1 MDAPATTSAD
11 NGTSG
16 GGDGWFKPRKQPTA
30 GTGTDPQGP
39 EQRGTEPQA
48 TEGRRLAGLRP
59 VGRGTAA
66 AGGAAFG
73 AGVPGAAGSGDGLP
87 LGAGRS
93 GDPRSDAARPD
104 AARPDTGRPDFG
116 ARITAPP
123 APGPADPATTVL
135 PKLIPAPATAVP
147 PLVSASRPS
156 TDTFAAPEAP
166 QVPAQRTAPSEPW
179 PSDAARPTAPPEEQ
193 HRAEEQQRAEQ
204 LWAEEQQR
212 PEQHQVEQ
220 HRAAEQHRAEQYGGE
235 QQRRAENPLAAPH
248 PEPGSFRSFAEEA
261 HRPEAEPDSDLGS
274 DPEFFRPFIQ
284 ELPYSEAESAP
295 EHSRPLSHEA
305 ARPEPGPEAA
315 RSFPYE
321 AAHPEPASASGSEA
335 AQPLPHETPHPEPGP
350 EAAGPLPREATRS
363 VPGPE
368 AGRVSSHEA
377 SRTQPGPEAARSF
390 GDEAS
395 RPEPG
400 SESVRALA
408 HGVPQAEAESLR
420 VNTPD
425 ASEGGAEPAGAYV
438 PDAFRPAVDFPR
450 PSHPDTL
457 QDESPEAAPEPFR
470 AFGPE
475 SLASVEPA
483 PEGSPDAVLVRRTM
497 AAIGDVSDKVTS
509 YFYALLFVRHPDLRS
524 LFPPAMDAQRD
535 RLLKALLTA
544 AEHVDN
550 TPVLVEYLQNL
561 GRGHRK
567 YGTRPEHYPA
577 VGECLIEAL
586 AKYAESV
593 WNPETEA
600 AWVRTYT
607 TISQVM
613 IDAAAVDELRAPAW
627 WQAEVVSHELRT
639 QDIAVITVRPNQP
652 YPFLAGQYAS
662 LETPWWPRIWR
673 HYSFASAP
681 RSDGLLS
688 FHVKAVPAGW
698 VSNALVHRAQPGD
711 VIRLGPPAGTM
722 TVDHTRDSGLLCLGG
737 GTGIAPIKALV
748 EDVAEHGTRRR
759 MEVFYG
765 ARTDHDL
772 YDIDTMLRLQQS
784 HSWLEVRPVVDKHGL
799 LQLPDAIRT
808 FGPWDQYD
816 AYLSGPV
823 GMIRSGVDALRG
835 AGIPKE
841 RIRHDSVAE
850 LVAAG

>member
-1 MDAPATTSAD
+1 MDAPVTSAD

-16 GGDGWFKPRKQPTA
+16 GGDGWFTPRKQPSSA
-30 GTGTDPQGP
+30 P
-39 EQRGTEPQA
+39 GTEPQGTESQG

-59 VGRGTAA
+59 VGRGTATPAEA
-66 AGGAAFG
+66 ASQHGGQA
-73 AGVPGAAGSGDGLP
+73 
-87 LGAGRS
+87 
-93 GDPRSDAARPD
+93 DAEARTD
-104 AARPDTGRPDFG
+104 AQLT
-116 ARITAPP
+116 P
-123 APGPADPATTVL
+123 APSEPMATTVL

-147 PLVSASRPS
+147 PLVSRSY
-156 TDTFAAPEAP
+156 TDAPHTGSEP
-166 QVPAQRTAPSEPW
+166 LQVPAQRTAPSGPTPAE
-179 PSDAARPTAPPEEQ
+179 ALRPTP
-193 HRAEEQQRAEQ
+193 AEEH
-204 LWAEEQQR
+204 R
-212 PEQHQVEQ
+212 PAFTE
-220 HRAAEQHRAEQYGGE
+220 
-235 QQRRAENPLAAPH
+235 APQTFSQPSSH
-248 PEPGSFRSFAEEA
+248 PEVDSFEPPAQEALPSEAASFRPAT
-261 HRPEAEPDSDLGS
+261 PEP
-274 DPEFFRPFIQ
+274 
-284 ELPYSEAESAP
+284 LPLEAESPRPPA
-295 EHSRPLSHEA
+295 EDAFSRPFPSATLPP
-305 ARPEPGPEAA
+305 PEIEF
-315 RSFPYE
+315 S
-321 AAHPEPASASGSEA
+321 
-335 AQPLPHETPHPEPGP
+335 
-350 EAAGPLPREATRS
+350 S
-363 VPGPE
+363 VP
-368 AGRVSSHEA
+368 A
-377 SRTQPGPEAARSF
+377 
-390 GDEAS
+390 
-395 RPEPG
+395 
-400 SESVRALA
+400 ESL
-408 HGVPQAEAESLR
+408 QAEAESLLAPAQD
-420 VNTPD
+420 TPRPEAEPLQD
-425 ASEGGAEPAGAYV
+425 ASGPASGPEAGAHHDILQDSPQPSEPADSFV
-438 PDAFRPAVDFPR
+438 PDAFRPAADFPR
-450 PSHPDTL
+450 PSAADSL
-457 QDESPEAAPEPFR
+457 QTESSR
-470 AFGPE
+470 R
-475 SLASVEPA
+475 LASDDLPVFEPQPVA
-483 PEGSPDAVLVRRTM
+483 EGSPDAVLIRRTM
-497 AAIGDVSDKVTS
+497 AAIGDVADKVTS
-509 YFYALLFVRHPDLRS
+509 YFYALLFVRHPDLRP

-544 AEHVDN
+544 AEHIDN
-550 TPVLVEYLQNL
+550 TPVLVSYLQNL

-577 VGECLIEAL
+577 VGECLVESL

-593 WNPETEA
+593 WEPETEA

-639 QDIAVITVRPNQP
+639 QDIAIITVRPNQP

-688 FHVKAVPAGW
+688 FHVKAIPAGW

-711 VIRLGPPAGTM
+711 VVRLGPPAGSM
-722 TVDHTRDSGLLCLGG
+722 TIDHTRDTGLLCLGG

-772 YDIDTMLRLQQS
+772 YDIDTMLRLKQS

-808 FGPWDQYD
+808 FGPWDEYD

-835 AGIPKE
+835 VGIPRE